1 MKILLVE
8 DDEHKMNDI
17 IMYLQSNIKNV
28 SINTA
33 YSIASGVEK
42 AMDNQCD
49 LVLLDMTIPNFDITE
64 TSDGGKSYKNGGE
77 IIVKELLDEEIDF
90 RCAIITQYETF
101 NNETIDQIGQRMK
114 TLCGDNYSSC
124 GTLMFLSITKEWARS
139 IKRVNSER
147 LSARMRSGRFSGM
160 TT

>member
-33 YSIASGVEK
+33 YSIASGVET

-49 LVLLDMTIPNFDITE
+49 LILLDMTIPNFDITE

-114 TLCGDNYSSC
+114 TLCGDNYFGYVKYSTSDDSWKDSLKKLIEHVAH
-124 GTLMFLSITKEWARS
+124 TL
-139 IKRVNSER
+139 N
-147 LSARMRSGRFSGM
+147 
-160 TT
+160 